1 MEKAQAEIQRLE
13 AEADA
18 ADAKDRSTET
28 ARKPAAE
35 KQQVN
40 GQASAG
46 AQPEQGK
53 DAEASVSEELKKATI
68 GDDNAHE
75 ATA

>member
-13 AEADA
+13 AEAET
-18 ADAKDRSTET
+18 ADTKDRSTET

-46 AQPEQGK
+46 AQLEQEK
-53 DAEASVSEELKKATI
+53 DADADVADEMSKAKI
-68 GDDNAHE
+68 ED
-75 ATA
+75 